1 MYIVY
6 ASLILIAASLIFL
19 GIYAFK
25 TYKDAKPAIEKL
37 NAISTVMQLKA
48 DRLKSG
54 VDELTSTQQEIQK
67 DIDYKKQT
75 FNNTIS
81 AVKETPKKIKKWWNI
96 KIPFIHQ
103 IK

>member
-1 MYIVY
+1 MFIVY

-25 TYKDAKPAIEKL
+25 AYKDSKPAIKKL
-37 NAISTVMQLKA
+37 TAISTVMQLKA
-48 DRLKSG
+48 DQLKNG
-54 VDELTSTQQEIQK
+54 VDELTATQKVIQR
-67 DIDYKKQT
+67 DINYKKQT